1 MEDQIE
7 KEKLG
12 FEVNLLGEGIFKKK
26 RKHYSIS
33 NWCIYRICSLVQVR
47 IPRRSRTENSW
58 SLWENKSMAFAE
70 EKECL
75 QSWSSVI
82 IFWRPMWG
90 DGKKLHQDKRVIQ

>member
-33 NWCIYRICSLVQVR
+33 N
-47 IPRRSRTENSW
+47 
-58 SLWENKSMAFAE
+58 
-70 EKECL
+70 
-75 QSWSSVI
+75 
-82 IFWRPMWG
+82 
-90 DGKKLHQDKRVIQ
+90 